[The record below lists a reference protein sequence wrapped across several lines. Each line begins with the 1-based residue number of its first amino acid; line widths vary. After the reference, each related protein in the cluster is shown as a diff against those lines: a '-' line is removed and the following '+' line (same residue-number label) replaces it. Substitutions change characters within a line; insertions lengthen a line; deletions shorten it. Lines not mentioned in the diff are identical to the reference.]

1 MLYECRTK
9 NHGIGKK
16 PYLHCDQRG
25 KQFIVHKLI
34 HVAIIYRTHST
45 ESYNNGIR
53 LMLCMCVINHV
64 KCTQF
69 TLMVIKREEQL
80 VTEGCGSACTTQTK
94 FASKPSPEWIQDF
107 SVTISGGSEIRGG
120 LLNYFSI
127 HKIILQN
134 WFLRLHTYSAIIA
147 KMYVCV
153 CQVQDGFWVKATLIE
168 NQMLLACEV
177 VCTYTYCTW
186 RWW

>member
-1 MLYECRTK
+1 
-9 NHGIGKK
+9 
-16 PYLHCDQRG
+16 
-25 KQFIVHKLI
+25 
-34 HVAIIYRTHST
+34 
-45 ESYNNGIR
+45 
-53 LMLCMCVINHV
+53 MLCMCVINHV

-153 CQVQDGFWVKATLIE
+153 SSAGWILSESHTDWKSNVISMWGRLHIHTAHDDDDNELRLLWLPENNLQFGSNFSATYITHPIAY
-168 NQMLLACEV
+168 QQ
-177 VCTYTYCTW
+177 
-186 RWW
+186 